1 MARAAFVAVI
11 VILLY
16 CQFATADTPPYNN
29 INPIFD
35 PCERVGVCGRGN
47 CVHVTNN
54 TLGFV
59 CECESGWRQAR
70 LQEDAFFAF
79 LPCVFPNC
87 TLNYTCTDNNPP
99 RSDDYDYQGRTNI
112 SYTDPCYTANCG
124 GGRCNITSPFTRSC
138 LCEDGFQ
145 NLLNSTTFPCYR
157 QCAIGNECAGL
168 GFSANTT
175 VIDPFAPLSNNAAR
189 LMERVA
195 FGCIFTVLIQ
205 AASNFYF

>member
-16 CQFATADTPPYNN
+16 CQFASSDTPPYNN

-54 TLGFV
+54 TLGYV

-70 LQEDAFFAF
+70 LQEDAFLAF

-87 TLNYTCTDNNPP
+87 IL
-99 RSDDYDYQGRTNI
+99 
-112 SYTDPCYTANCG
+112 
-124 GGRCNITSPFTRSC
+124 
-138 LCEDGFQ
+138 
-145 NLLNSTTFPCYR
+145 TFLK
-157 QCAIGNECAGL
+157 N
-168 GFSANTT
+168 
-175 VIDPFAPLSNNAAR
+175 
-189 LMERVA
+189 
-195 FGCIFTVLIQ
+195 
-205 AASNFYF
+205 